1 MRKLKKLKDFNFSYV
16 IGRFSKKIGSKFQHF
31 PIDNWEKDLDFA
43 KKFNFDGTE
52 WIISDF
58 SNPIFNESFR
68 KIIKKKLKKK
78 RMKIFSISLDLIMN
92 NPLHKIHENDV
103 TWLINM
109 LNKVIKYFSIKRV
122 TIPIEERSRFNNF
135 DEKKIALK
143 NLKKFYLEINKVS
156 NLCVETD
163 ISPHSL
169 KSFLNLKSF
178 EDLGILLDVGNTKA
192 HGYSVKDY
200 IELHPNRIYG
210 IHIKYR
216 DKFYGKS
223 SIIKKN
229 FNELKILMQ
238 NINKLKNCK
247 DITFQTFFSDK
258 NFLNDMKLSIK
269 NYNQNV

>member
-1 MRKLKKLKDFNFSYV
+1 
-16 IGRFSKKIGSKFQHF
+16 
-31 PIDNWEKDLDFA
+31 
-43 KKFNFDGTE
+43 
-52 WIISDF
+52 
-58 SNPIFNESFR
+58 
-68 KIIKKKLKKK
+68 
-78 RMKIFSISLDLIMN
+78 MKICSISLDLIMN

-178 EDLGILLDVGNTKA
+178 EDLGILLDIGNTKA
-192 HGYSVKDY
+192 HGYS
-200 IELHPNRIYG
+200 
-210 IHIKYR
+210 
-216 DKFYGKS
+216 
-223 SIIKKN
+223 
-229 FNELKILMQ
+229 
-238 NINKLKNCK
+238 
-247 DITFQTFFSDK
+247 
-258 NFLNDMKLSIK
+258 
-269 NYNQNV
+269 